1 MATRLSIPRTS
12 AEAER
17 FLWHALDFAQI
28 SLLMN
33 PVECDIASMLIHQ
46 RIDQLQGDQIEELQE
61 AQQ

>member
-1 MATRLSIPRTS
+1 
-12 AEAER
+12 
-17 FLWHALDFAQI
+17 
-28 SLLMN
+28 MN